1 MSTEGSDAKTANEFL
16 EAQQHYY
23 RQLHQHKEDFKKFQA
38 SKQEHIEVLGLL
50 KDLPKKT
57 RHSIMVPMGPMAF
70 MPGELVHTNEVL
82 VLLGENYFAE
92 QSAVQAAGIVQRR
105 IDVINDILQKT
116 EKNVEVPCGIFCFVP
131 SMMFYSFKF

>member
-1 MSTEGSDAKTANEFL
+1 MIWVSIKMSNEGSDANTAHEFL
-16 EAQQHYY
+16 EAQKHYY
-23 RQLHQHKEDFKKFQA
+23 QQLHQHKEDFKKFQA

-116 EKNVEVPCGIFCFVP
+116 EKNVKVPCGVFCVVP
-131 SMMFYSFKF
+131 